1 MFHVRS
7 ISDFRALRRWA
18 LHAPLLLAAWAGC
31 GCSPTATDPISAV
44 RIVPDVTSLRVG
56 EVAAF
61 SAVAS
66 YSSGA
71 TRTTEGHWTILGNA
85 IAAEGAPSTVRG
97 AAVGTARLRV
107 DAAGLFAERS
117 LDVVEDLRGHWNGT
131 LHYQTCNRLKGS
143 GPGVCKNTYGLI
155 QTLDLSVDSQ
165 SGGEMPVVVLQVA
178 SKRGVFSGR
187 VEVTGTLTIGEG
199 RAVWT
204 DPEYGTDTMTFS
216 DWQVR
221 VGSSG
226 GGSKE
231 IVGTVTVDS
240 QWTNAWGFQH
250 YRDLCNL
257 KLSRR

>member
-1 MFHVRS
+1 MFHVRPAS
-7 ISDFRALRRWA
+7 PFDIRGRTPWA
-18 LHAPLLLAAWAGC
+18 TLLFAAWASGA
-31 GCSPTATDPISAV
+31 CSPTATDTISAL
-44 RIVPDVTSLRVG
+44 RIVPDVTSLHVG
-56 EVAAF
+56 EVGAF

-71 TRTTEGHWTILGNA
+71 TRATDGTWTILGSA
-85 IAAEGAPSTVRG
+85 VASEGAPSTVRG
-97 AAVGTARLRV
+97 TAVGTARLRV
-107 DAAGLFAERS
+107 AASGLFAERS
-117 LDVVEDLRGHWNGT
+117 LDVVEDLRGSWTGT

-155 QTLDLSVDSQ
+155 QTLDLSFDSQ
-165 SGGEMPVVVLQVA
+165 SGREVPVVALQVA

-187 VEVTGTLTIGEG
+187 VEVTGDLTIGEG
-199 RAVWT
+199 RAIWS

-250 YRDLCNL
+250 YRDLCKV